1 MKNFLW
7 FAGALALAAMY
18 FQPGHWAMLGGL
30 ILLIVAHEFGHWF
43 VARALGFD
51 VPTFSIGFGSNPRIV
66 LGRFWGTQF
75 QITPWLIGGYV
86 KIDPS
91 DANFQSKAIWKR
103 GAVMVAGV
111 TMNVLLAVA
120 LMFVLFVGFGQRDYA
135 YQSVSISGV
144 STTVTIAADAGLRAG
159 DEFVSVDG
167 QTIATPQDLQRVLG
181 AHKGVPASITVKR
194 GADVLT
200 YTVTPDK
207 DGHIGIAI
215 GGKVAPVYKKMG
227 PLTAFTE
234 AVKFNANL
242 LKQMFV
248 GLGMMLKIVPPPA
261 GAPEGATDM
270 HGLVAIVQFGAMA
283 FNDGLYSFLQMLV
296 LISMNLAFF
305 NILPIPMLD
314 GGHVMFLG
322 IEKLRGK
329 PLARQTQVAVSNLF
343 FLLLI
348 LLMVWGLFNDVFHPV
363 NFK

>member
-1 MKNFLW
+1 MKNLFW
-7 FAGALALAAMY
+7 FASALALAAMY

-51 VPTFSIGFGSNPRIV
+51 VPTFSIGFGSSPRLV
-66 LGRFWGTQF
+66 FGRFWGTEF

-91 DANFQSKAIWKR
+91 DDNFRSKAIWKR
-103 GAVMVAGV
+103 AAVMVAGV
-111 TMNVLLAVA
+111 TMNMLLAVA
-120 LMFVLFVGFGQRDYA
+120 LMFVLFVGFGQRDVA

-144 STTVTIAADAGLRAG
+144 SSTVTIARDAGLKAG

-167 QTIATPQDLQRVLG
+167 QAIATPQDLQKALST
-181 AHKGVPASITVKR
+181 HKGSPVSITVKR
-194 GADVLT
+194 GSDVQT
-200 YTVTPDK
+200 YTVTPDS

-227 PLTAFTE
+227 PVTAFVE

-270 HGLVAIVQFGAMA
+270 HGIVAIVQFGAMA

-314 GGHVMFLG
+314 GGHLMFLG
-322 IEKLRGK
+322 FEKITGK
-329 PLARQTQVAVSNLF
+329 PLARQTQAAVSNVF
-343 FLLLI
+343 FLLLM
-348 LLMVWGLFNDVFHPV
+348 LLMVWGLFNDVVHPV
-363 NFK
+363 QFK